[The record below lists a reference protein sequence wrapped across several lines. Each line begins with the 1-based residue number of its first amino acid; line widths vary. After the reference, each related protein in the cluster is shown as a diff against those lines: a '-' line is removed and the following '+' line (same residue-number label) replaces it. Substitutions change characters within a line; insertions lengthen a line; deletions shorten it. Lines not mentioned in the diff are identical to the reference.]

1 MEEQRRARSAAEKK
15 AGGPGRGVRASVWGA
30 ILQEKYLP
38 VVSGCRPK
46 RPVVLLR
53 NRDLSCLLIGLA
65 ILSVS
70 FEEASRR
77 KKLP

>member
-1 MEEQRRARSAAEKK
+1 MEEQTRARNAAEK

-30 ILQEKYLP
+30 ILQEKSLP
-38 VVSGCRPK
+38 VMSGCRPK
-46 RPVVLLR
+46 GPVVLLR
-53 NRDLSCLLIGLA
+53 NIDLSCLLIGLA

-70 FEEASRR
+70 FEEASRM